1 TAMLTIPVNFAIF
14 AALRLCVGS
23 MPLSI
28 AEFKR
33 DCRVCRCHIRG
44 KSGNDRGKNGK
55 GGNGIGN
62 RFATL

>member
-1 TAMLTIPVNFAIF
+1 MVTIAIF
-14 AALRLCVGS
+14 AAFWPRVEGAL
-23 MPLSI
+23 LSI